1 MLNLCELDSFD
12 LFPPLLNSSRHFS
25 PLLNSCRRCSPLPLY
40 VYLYCYLYFYL
51 TLHYSILLYSTQL
64 ESCSTRLDSSLVYS
78 LLYST
83 SALLYSTSAL
93 LYSTSALLYRTL
105 LYLYSFLFYSMQPL
119 LYPSLRYFR
128 NMPTGLNDIWGN
140 ANVHF
145 PQLGVSL

>member
-83 SALLYSTSAL
+83 SALLY
-93 LYSTSALLYRTL
+93 RTL

-119 LYPSLRYFR
+119 LYPTLRYFR
-128 NMPTGLNDIWGN
+128 NMPTGLNDIRGN
-140 ANVHF
+140 AKVHF

>member
-1 MLNLCELDSFD
+1 VLNLCELDSFD

-83 SALLYSTSAL
+83 SALLY
-93 LYSTSALLYRTL
+93 RTL

-119 LYPSLRYFR
+119 LYPTLRYFR